1 MSSSINQLKLRDANR
16 TCKQK
21 QTANRTSKNKLHTA
35 LKNSEKQLSIE
46 NKRYAVLYL
55 WYADKTSGMQM
66 WYFGLQQLN
75 LFCMWFA
82 GWKGEVRR

>member
-1 MSSSINQLKLRDANR
+1 M
-16 TCKQK
+16 
-21 QTANRTSKNKLHTA
+21 
-35 LKNSEKQLSIE
+35 KNSEKQLSIE
-46 NKRYAVLYL
+46 NKRYAVLHL

-82 GWKGEVRR
+82 GWKGEVRRLYWFAGGLRTIFLAQRWFADSLLIGII